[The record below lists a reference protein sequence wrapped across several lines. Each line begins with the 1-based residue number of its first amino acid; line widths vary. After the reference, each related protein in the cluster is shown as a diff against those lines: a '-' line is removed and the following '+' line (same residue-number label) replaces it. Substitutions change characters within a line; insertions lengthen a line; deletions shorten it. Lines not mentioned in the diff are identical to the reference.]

1 MSEEKL
7 VARPLR
13 PLLVN
18 EADGVLDEVQAWFL
32 AQAERDGWVYTS
44 VLRQLVN
51 KMYRDRDYLE
61 KRTTRG
67 QRTPYDYA
75 VDRDLKAISWAI
87 RAIVRYTPPDEKA
100 RQEPPKP
107 ARLPSRHLTPAQRKQ
122 YAGRPWWNGKPKR
135 GWDGPDLPL
144 RADYPAPP
152 VWARP
157 EDDLPDEGE
166 KFRGHESMLPPPDHQ
181 E

>member
-1 MSEEKL
+1 MSDEASKL
-7 VARPLR
+7 VAKPLR
-13 PLLVN
+13 PLPVN

-61 KRTTRG
+61 KRKTHG

-87 RAIVRYTPPDEKA
+87 RAIVRYTPAEEKA
-100 RQEPPKP
+100 RPEPPKP
-107 ARLPSRHLTPAQRKQ
+107 ARLPSRRLTPAQRKQ
-122 YAGRPWWNGKPKR
+122 YAGRPSWNGKPKR

-144 RADYPAPP
+144 RADYPEPP
-152 VWARP
+152 MWARDEAQGEESP
-157 EDDLPDEGE
+157 EA
-166 KFRGHESMLPPPDHQ
+166 
-181 E
+181 